1 MIQSSFIFKLYRVK
15 KRISVTLIGF
25 CFSVVAFGQIPDVL
39 KSDGI
44 SAEMQGQYE
53 AAAKAFEAA
62 ANAYKQQNVIDTVC
76 IYRAG
81 YNYVRTGQYEKAIPF
96 LQESVDLGY
105 HEGRA
110 SRLLSDAYAG
120 LNEVEKAEAV
130 LLTGKANCPEE
141 QADFDK
147 KLAYLYYNSGQYGKA
162 AAGFEQVNAQEPGN
176 RNYMYLYGYSLERI
190 KRFEEAA
197 AVFKDM
203 QRLFPGDKR
212 SRRMLGLVCFE
223 QTDALNEKEVN
234 RYEQKKNAKLEDY
247 LLTKRKLDQIKEG
260 YEEARVILEESL
272 SDYPDDQAI
281 MSSLYTIYKKQSKGG
296 KASEMKSRLDRLP

>member
-1 MIQSSFIFKLYRVK
+1 MK
-15 KRISVTLIGF
+15 KRISVTLIGL
-25 CFSVVAFGQIPDVL
+25 CFSVVALGQIPDVL

-44 SAEMQGQYE
+44 SAEMQEQYE
-53 AAAKAFEAA
+53 AAARAFEAA

-81 YNYVRTGQYEKAIPF
+81 YNYARIDQYEKAIPF

-105 HEGRA
+105 NKGRA

-141 QADFDK
+141 QAEFDK
-147 KLAYLYYNSGQYGKA
+147 KLAYLYYNSGQYEKA
-162 AAGFEQVNAQEPGN
+162 AAGFEKVNAQEPGN
-176 RNYMYLYGYSLERI
+176 RNYMYLYGYSLERV
-190 KRFEEAA
+190 KKFEEAT

-203 QRLFPGDKR
+203 QQLFPGDKR
-212 SRRMLGLVCFE
+212 SKRMLGLLYFG
-223 QTDALNEKEVN
+223 QTDALNEKEVS
-234 RYEQKKNAKLEDY
+234 RYESIKNAKLEDY
-247 LLTKRKLDQIKEG
+247 IITKRKLDQINKG

-272 SDYPDDQAI
+272 SDYPDDQVI
-281 MSSLYTIYKKQSKGG
+281 IRSLYTIYKKQSKDG
-296 KASEMKSRLDRLP
+296 KASEMKSMLNRLQ